1 MSDVLHLLLWLAV
14 AVATLVVGI
23 ALGVATMRSI
33 RRSKR
38 GAAFMVAAT
47 LFTSFAFLGGRQA
60 DWVEESKDE
69 TKRKKENPSGDPPV
83 PDGGP
88 SD

>member
-1 MSDVLHLLLWLAV
+1 MNGVLHFLLCLAV
-14 AVATLVVGI
+14 AVATLVAGI

-38 GAAFMVAAT
+38 GAALMVAAT

-60 DWVEESKDE
+60 EWAEESKDE
-69 TKRKKENPSGDPPV
+69 TKRKKEDPSGDPPV
-83 PDGGP
+83 PEAPG
-88 SD
+88 